1 MASHTQIEAVL
12 DFTQALIR
20 MNWTALSIV
29 AVLTIGILTGEDKIV
44 NRHFIWS
51 YDRLSPHLD
60 DGEGNMT
67 SIRTMFDDDRA
78 NVTRA
83 SDDGVDLCPEDG
95 KPHSSFLCMCP
106 ADVHKKEANITMSTW
121 DPVTNQYVIVCQPI

>member
-1 MASHTQIEAVL
+1 ML
-12 DFTQALIR
+12 
-20 MNWTALSIV
+20 
-29 AVLTIGILTGEDKIV
+29 
-44 NRHFIWS
+44 
-51 YDRLSPHLD
+51 
-60 DGEGNMT
+60 
-67 SIRTMFDDDRA
+67 DDDRA
-78 NVTRA
+78 NVTKA